1 MNPQIVPITD
11 FRIRQGEVLT
21 KLSKGPVFLAQRSKP
36 AAVLVS
42 MREWEQIQEELKRF
56 RRHAEADEI
65 LADMKAGS
73 YLTQEEFDAELSR
86 P

>member
-1 MNPQIVPITD
+1 MTPQIVPITD

-21 KLSKGPVFLAQRSKP
+21 KLTKGPVFLAQRSKP

-42 MREWEQIQEELKRF
+42 MQEWEQIQEELKRF
-56 RRHAEADEI
+56 RHHAEADRQFAEI
-65 LADMKAGS
+65 RAGT
-73 YLTQEEFDAELSR
+73 YTNLDDI